1 MLRSWVALRPFEKQ
15 SVCLVLGQRMLAVA
29 TVAGKRRRVRRK
41 SVQEEQIRWCDLIGV
56 LL

>member
-29 TVAGKRRRVRRK
+29 TVVGKRRRVRRK